1 MTVNRNFRGTASE
14 FLARALRGPTRRLSR
29 VLVPVVT
36 ALALGGLALVVSFN
50 AHASTP
56 PAGPLRGTLDT
67 QAGTAAARPTA
78 APSDDQQ
85 LRMTP

>member
-1 MTVNRNFRGTASE
+1 MS
-14 FLARALRGPTRRLSR
+14 
-29 VLVPVVT
+29 VVT

-67 QAGTAAARPTA
+67 PAGTAAAGHPGRAPPT
-78 APSDDQQ
+78 PHYPV
-85 LRMTP
+85 R

>member
-1 MTVNRNFRGTASE
+1 MS
-14 FLARALRGPTRRLSR
+14 
-29 VLVPVVT
+29 VVT

-67 QAGTAAARPTA
+67 QAGTAAQDTQGGHHQPRT
-78 APSDDQQ
+78 
-85 LRMTP
+85 TPVR